1 MAQDSAPFGTYS
13 MDNVALHIDGAR
25 VTGFGDG
32 DDVISIERTTEL
44 GTALVGADGAS
55 ILSIT
60 ADRSAKLTL
69 KLLQTSPMNQ
79 FLQNKVARMRAGGL
93 TALTFPVGFVDM
105 SNGES
110 GGCTQA
116 LVMKEAMPQKGKNAS
131 EREWELFCP
140 CWEPGTVEVV
150 RG

>member
-25 VTGFGDG
+25 VMGFGGG
-32 DDVISIERTTEL
+32 DDAIVIERSTDL
-44 GTALVGADGAS
+44 GTPQIGADGAS

-60 ADRSAKLTL
+60 ADRSARMTI
-69 KLLQTSPMNQ
+69 KLLQSSPMNQ
-79 FLQNKVARMRAGGL
+79 FLQNKVARMRGGGL
-93 TALTFPVGFVDM
+93 TGLTFPIGFVDM

-116 LVMKEAMPQKGKNAS
+116 LVMKEGMPKKGKNAT
-131 EREWELFCP
+131 EREWVLFCP
-140 CWEPGTVEVV
+140 CWEPGNVNVV